1 MRGEGET
8 QSGGPLAFRALPIGQ
23 PPPPRHA
30 PDFGL
35 AHRGRDPA
43 HEEREGPLTP
53 GRPGVGEESGA
64 RGARGG
70 GRVATGV
77 RWARLSLFH
86 GGD

>member
-8 QSGGPLAFRALPIGQ
+8 QSGGPPLFSR
-23 PPPPRHA
+23 PPYRTTPPRHA